1 VSLTHDALERVKEIS
16 ANAPVLKGAPGS
28 RQELFPGR

>member
-1 VSLTHDALERVKEIS
+1 VSLTNDALERVKEIS
-16 ANAPVLKGAPGS
+16 TNTLALEDAPGS